1 MLRLVLSMFI
11 IFVSFIFVLSI
22 SFLCSLCEAVLLS
35 LSPAFVEVKA
45 EKKTKS
51 GKLLKHIFINSNKSI
66 SAILTLNTTS
76 HTMGS
81 AWIAYQVQH
90 EYGETAVTVCSVILT
105 FLILFLSEIIPKS
118 IGKNHSKM
126 FAVFCAY
133 TVQFMIV
140 ILYPIVKFSEM
151 LSKAMSSPS
160 DEPDITRDEMIKHAE
175 MGVEEGTIRAKES
188 NIIRNLMKLDKIYV
202 SDIMTPRSVF
212 MALDGSL
219 SVDEVAKKYRPIRFS
234 RLPVYQD
241 SLDNI
246 IGMTHR
252 YKILE
257 ALSQDQHT
265 KLIREL
271 ILPINSVSE
280 RMSVAQALDFFVKEK
295 DHLALVTDEYGVVT
309 GLVTLEDTVETL
321 LGVEIVD
328 EFDNIEDMR
337 KYALEQWQLRKTV
350 RR

>member
-1 MLRLVLSMFI
+1 MILILISFLLVL
-11 IFVSFIFVLSI
+11 FV
-22 SFLCSLCEAVLLS
+22 SFLCSLCEAVILS
-35 LSPAFVEVKA
+35 LSPAFVEVLA
-45 EKKTKS
+45 ESKSKS
-51 GKLLKHIFINSNKSI
+51 GKLVKHIMDNSNRSL

-76 HTMGS
+76 HTLGS

-90 EYGETAVTVCSVILT
+90 VFGETWVTVCSVFLT
-105 FLILFLSEIIPKS
+105 FMILIFSEIVPKT
-118 IGKNHSKM
+118 IGKNHSKALAIVSAY
-126 FAVFCAY
+126 AV
-133 TVQFMIV
+133 QSMIV
-140 ILYPIVKFSEM
+140 AFYPIVRFSE
-151 LSKAMSSPS
+151 LISKALSSPS
-160 DEPDITRDEMIKHAE
+160 EEPDITRDEMIKHAE
-175 MGVEEGTIRAKES
+175 LGVEEGTIKAKES
-188 NIIRNLMKLDKIYV
+188 NIIRNLLKLDKIYV

-212 MALDGSL
+212 TAIDGSL

-234 RLPVYQD
+234 RLPVYEN
-241 SLDNI
+241 SLDQI
-246 IGMTHR
+246 VGMTHR

-257 ALSQDQHT
+257 ALSQDHHT

-280 RMSVAQALDFFVKEK
+280 RMSVSQALDFFIKEK
-295 DHLALVTDEYGVVT
+295 DHLALATDEYGVVT

-337 KYALEQWQLRKTV
+337 KYALEQWQLRKNV

>member
-1 MLRLVLSMFI
+1 VLCLVLSMFI
-11 IFVSFIFVLSI
+11 TVFSFIFVVSV
-22 SFLCSLCEAVLLS
+22 SFFCSLCEAVLLS

-45 EKKTKS
+45 ETKSAS
-51 GKLLKHIFINSNKSI
+51 GKLLKHIFDNSNKSI

-76 HTMGS
+76 HTLGS
-81 AWIAYQVQH
+81 AWIAYQVQQQF
-90 EYGETAVTVCSVILT
+90 GETGVTICSVLLT
-105 FLILFLSEIIPKS
+105 FFILFFGEIFPKS
-118 IGKNHSKM
+118 VGTNHAKVL
-126 FAVFCAY
+126 AVPCAY
-133 TVQFMIV
+133 AIQIMIIV
-140 ILYPIVKFSEM
+140 LYPVVKFSA
-151 LSKAMSSPS
+151 AMSRALSRPS
-160 DEPDITRDEMIKHAE
+160 EEPDITRDEMIKHAE
-175 MGVEEGTIRAKES
+175 IGVEEGTIKAKES
-188 NIIRNLMKLDKIYV
+188 NIIRNLLKLDKIFV

-212 MALDGSL
+212 TAIDGSL
-219 SVDEVAKKYRPIRFS
+219 SVDDVAKKYRPIRFS
-234 RLPVYQD
+234 RLPVYEG

-246 IGMTHR
+246 VGMTHR

-271 ILPINSVSE
+271 ILPINTVSE
-280 RMSVAQALDFFVKEK
+280 RMTVAQAIDFFIKEK

-337 KYALEQWQLRKTV
+337 KYALEQWQLRKTG